1 MTEKNKMLFYNKK
14 LINGC
19 SLAIWKIDESVEQL
33 LSHFSTYK
41 EAMTTQIASMKSEKR
56 QKEFLSVRIL
66 ISKLLGSEN
75 NVVYNNNGRPS
86 LLNREEKISISH
98 TQGYASV
105 IIHPNRTVGVDIEQ
119 CREKIFRVKHKFLSA
134 YELAHVDLQEELKY
148 LTLLWS
154 AKETLYKI
162 SENHLV
168 EFDEDME
175 IEPLTLSSCG
185 LLYITD
191 KKVGKRYELSYQF
204 FDDFV
209 IVYGAE

>member
-14 LINGC
+14 LINGY
-19 SLAIWKIDESVEQL
+19 SLAIWKIEESVEQL
-33 LSHFSTYK
+33 LSHFYTYK
-41 EAMTTQIASMKSEKR
+41 EAMTTQITSMNSEKR
-56 QKEFLSVRIL
+56 QKEFLAVRVL
-66 ISKLLGSEN
+66 ISKLLGVEN
-75 NVVYNNNGRPS
+75 SVIYNSDGRPS
-86 LLNREEKISISH
+86 LLNRDEKISISH

-119 CREKIFRVKHKFLSA
+119 CREKIFRIKHKFLSA
-134 YELAHVDLQEELKY
+134 FELAHVDLQNELKY

-162 SENHLV
+162 SDNHLV

-175 IEPLTLSSCG
+175 VAPLTLSSCG
-185 LLYITD
+185 QLYITD
-191 KKVGKRYELSYQF
+191 KKVEKRYELSYQF

>member
-1 MTEKNKMLFYNKK
+1 MLFYNKK

-19 SLAIWKIDESVEQL
+19 SLAIWKIEESVEQL
-33 LSHFSTYK
+33 LSHFYTYK
-41 EAMTTQIASMKSEKR
+41 EAMTTQITSMNSEKR
-56 QKEFLSVRIL
+56 QKEFLAVRVL
-66 ISKLLGSEN
+66 ISKLLGVEN
-75 NVVYNNNGRPS
+75 SVIYNSDGRPS
-86 LLNREEKISISH
+86 LLNRDEKISISH

-119 CREKIFRVKHKFLSA
+119 CREKIFRIKHKFLSA
-134 YELAHVDLQEELKY
+134 FELAHVDLQNELKY

-162 SENHLV
+162 SDNHLV
-168 EFDEDME
+168 EF
-175 IEPLTLSSCG
+175 
-185 LLYITD
+185 
-191 KKVGKRYELSYQF
+191 SYQF

>member
-14 LINGC
+14 LDNGC

-33 LSHFSTYK
+33 LSYFTTHKEELSTL
-41 EAMTTQIASMKSEKR
+41 ISSMNSEKR
-56 QKEFLSVRIL
+56 QKELLSVRLL
-66 ISKLLGSEN
+66 IYKLLGFEN
-75 NVVYNNNGRPS
+75 SITYNKNGRPS

-105 IIHPNRTVGVDIEQ
+105 IIHPYRTVGIDIEQ
-119 CREKIFRVKHKFLSA
+119 CREKIFRVKHKFLSDS
-134 YELAHVDLQEELKY
+134 ELAHVDLQDELKY

-162 SENHLV
+162 SDNHLV

-175 IEPLTLSSCG
+175 IAPLTLSSCG
-185 LLYITD
+185 QLYITD
-191 KKVGKRYELSYQF
+191 KKVEKRYELSYQF

>member
-1 MTEKNKMLFYNKK
+1 MLFYNKK

-119 CREKIFRVKHKFLSA
+119 CREKIFRVKHKFLST

-154 AKETLYKI
+154 AKETLYKL

-191 KKVGKRYELSYQF
+191 KKIEKRYELSYQF